1 MGTVELQPV
10 SAGSA
15 IYRRRW
21 WTLGILSMSLLII
34 GLDNTILNVAIPTLQ
49 REFSATATLLQWMVD
64 AYILVF
70 AGLLLLMGSL
80 GDRYGRKRALQV
92 GLVVFGL
99 ASFFA
104 AFAQS
109 SEQLI
114 AARAVMGIGGALIM
128 PSTLSILTH
137 VFPREE
143 RGKAIGIWAAVAGLG
158 IGLGPVTG
166 GLLLEYF
173 WWGSVFFINVP
184 IVAVALLAGLVLVPE
199 SRDPHP
205 RSLDILG
212 AVLSISAV
220 TVLVFSI
227 IEAPVRGWTDGLVI
241 AGFVVGAALMAAFI
255 AWEIKTDHPMLN
267 LDFFKNPRF
276 SAGAGAISIGFFALF
291 GMVFGLT
298 QYLQFVQGFTPLEA
312 GLRMLPVAV
321 GMAMGAGLSHRIVSR
336 VGSKRVVATGLV
348 CVGGIMATIALWQP
362 DTSYVVIGV
371 TFFCLALSMG
381 NVMAPST
388 DAVMGAVPE
397 ANAGI
402 ASAMNDVTR
411 QVSGA
416 FGVAVI
422 GSVINTAYSGRMDAA
437 VTGLPPEAAEAASDS
452 VGAASRIASML
463 PDPLGSGLAAAAD
476 VAFTDALG
484 IAVLVSA
491 GVAVAGAALIA
502 RFLPARHLPRMAPV
516 ESEDRVA
523 DSEGGEA
530 PRVSPS

>member
-1 MGTVELQPV
+1 MTISNPASQR
-10 SAGSA
+10 ST

-49 REFSATATLLQWMVD
+49 REFNASATSLQWMID

-80 GDRYGRKRALQV
+80 GDRFGRKRALQV
-92 GLVVFGL
+92 GLLVFGL
-99 ASFFA
+99 SSFIA
-104 AFAQS
+104 AYAQS
-109 SEQLI
+109 SDQLI
-114 AARAVMGIGGALIM
+114 AMRALMGIGGALIM
-128 PSTLSILTH
+128 PSTLSILTQ

-184 IVAVALLAGLVLVPE
+184 IVGIALAAGTVLVPE
-199 SRDPHP
+199 SRDPSP
-205 RSLDILG
+205 RALDILG
-212 AVLSISAV
+212 AVLSISAIAA
-220 TVLVFSI
+220 LVYAI

-241 AGFVVGAALMAAFI
+241 AGFVVGAALVAAFI
-255 AWEIKTDHPMLN
+255 AWEIRTDHPMLN
-267 LDFFKNPRF
+267 LAFFRNPRF
-276 SAGAGAISIGFFALF
+276 SGGAGAISIGFFALF
-291 GMVFGLT
+291 GFVFGMT

-312 GLRMLPVAV
+312 GLRMLPVAL
-321 GMAMGAGLSHRIVSR
+321 GMAMGAGLSHRLVHR
-336 VGSKRVVATGLV
+336 LGSTRVVAAGLV
-348 CVGGIMATIALWQP
+348 GLGAMFVTITFWQP
-362 DTSYVVIGV
+362 DTSYLIIGV
-371 TFFCLALSMG
+371 TFFLMAVSMG

-422 GSVINTAYSGRMDAA
+422 GSVINTAYSANMDAA
-437 VTGLPPEAAEAASDS
+437 VAPLPPEAAEAASDS
-452 VGAASRIASML
+452 VGAATRIAAML
-463 PDPLGSGLAAAAD
+463 PDPFASSLAAAAET
-476 VAFTDALG
+476 AFTDALG
-484 IAVLVSA
+484 VAVLVSA
-491 GVAVAGAALIA
+491 GVAVCGAVLVA
-502 RFLPARHLPRMAPV
+502 RFLPARHLPV
-516 ESEDRVA
+516 EADAEASASEVA
-523 DSEGGEA
+523 QATTES
-530 PRVSPS
+530 SP

>member
-1 MGTVELQPV
+1 MGV
-10 SAGSA
+10 SSPTPRRSST
-15 IYRRRW
+15 YRRRW
-21 WTLGILSMSLLII
+21 WTLGLLSMSLLII
-34 GLDNTILNVAIPTLQ
+34 GLDNSILNVAIPTLQ
-49 REFSATATLLQWMVD
+49 REFNATATSLQWMID

-80 GDRYGRKRALQV
+80 GDRFGRKRALQI

-99 ASFFA
+99 SSFFA
-104 AFAQS
+104 AYAQS

-114 AARAVMGIGGALIM
+114 AARALMGIGGALIM

-166 GLLLEYF
+166 GLLLEHF
-173 WWGSVFFINVP
+173 WWGSVFFINIP
-184 IVAVALLAGLVLVPE
+184 IVGIALAAGAVLVPE

-205 RSLDILG
+205 RALDILG
-212 AVLSISAV
+212 AVLSISAI
-220 TVLVFSI
+220 TALVYAI

-241 AGFVVGAALMAAFI
+241 AGFVVGAALLAAFI

-267 LDFFKNPRF
+267 LEFFRNPRF

-291 GMVFGLT
+291 GFVFGMT

-312 GLRMLPVAV
+312 GLRMLPVAL
-321 GMAMGAGLSHRIVSR
+321 GMAMGAGLSHCLVHRL
-336 VGSKRVVATGLV
+336 GGKRVVAAGLV
-348 CVGGIMATIALWQP
+348 GLGVMFVTITFWQP
-362 DTSYVVIGV
+362 DTPYLVIGV
-371 TFFCLALSMG
+371 TFFLMAVSMG

-422 GSVINTAYSGRMDAA
+422 GSVINTVYSANMDTA
-437 VTGLPPEAAEAASDS
+437 VASLPPEAAEAASDS
-452 VGAASRIASML
+452 VGAATRIAAML
-463 PDPLGSGLAAAAD
+463 PESIAGGLAAAAET
-476 VAFTDALG
+476 AFTDALG

-491 GVAVAGAALIA
+491 GVAVAGSALVA
-502 RFLPARHLPRMAPV
+502 RFLPARHLPDGAG
-516 ESEDRVA
+516 A
-523 DSEGGEA
+523 EA
-530 PRVSPS
+530 VVSDTAKSRAE